1 MRASRLVGT
10 ALLLI
15 VWAASGCGKD
25 RDASPALAMINGKAV
40 TQADFDA
47 YLKLKRIPAVDA
59 ERLKKVLDEY
69 AEREGLAAQI
79 ESTGKMDGPLVAAEL
94 NEFRKEML
102 ISRYFDQLLD
112 GQVNDQAIQAYYDT
126 HAAEFEEKKVHV
138 AHILFRTHARMA
150 PEERQAKLTSA
161 REAHSKAST
170 GTPFAEVASA
180 MSEDRVSAEKGGD
193 LGWVG
198 QGGVDAQFSEKV
210 FAMKADELSEPFESG
225 FGYHVVKVLDPVQT
239 VRKPFAAVQ
248 GDIRYKLRAEGKNAE
263 MKRLLDKVKVE
274 HKAAPKLGSKD
285 KTDKKPGDAR

>member
-1 MRASRLVGT
+1 
-10 ALLLI
+10 
-15 VWAASGCGKD
+15 
-25 RDASPALAMINGKAV
+25 
-40 TQADFDA
+40 
-47 YLKLKRIPAVDA
+47 
-59 ERLKKVLDEY
+59 
-69 AEREGLAAQI
+69 
-79 ESTGKMDGPLVAAEL
+79 
-94 NEFRKEML
+94 
-102 ISRYFDQLLD
+102 
-112 GQVNDQAIQAYYDT
+112 
-126 HAAEFEEKKVHV
+126 
-138 AHILFRTHARMA
+138 MA

-161 REAHSKAST
+161 REAHSKANV

-248 GDIRYKLRAEGKNAE
+248 GDIRYKLRAEAKSAE

-274 HKAAPKLGSKD
+274 HKAAPKVGSKD
-285 KTDKKPGDAR
+285 KTDKEPGDAR